1 MLGLLRFVLAMFV
14 VVAHLTEGVSFFS
27 HWGVFAVFGFYVIS
41 GYLITV
47 ILNETY
53 SFRFFAF
60 VANRFLR
67 LFPIYYIVALG
78 SLLIISFSSGASI
91 FHSAWSI
98 QTRMVDIIGN
108 SLVFPFEFYD
118 ASFRVVPP
126 TWSVAVELVC
136 YFLLWLVVARN
147 KTLAISIVLV
157 SSLYHIVSLVEG
169 ADWTRRYSPFYA
181 ALLPFALGAS
191 IYFFRIA
198 LAALSSRASSHI
210 SLLSCVVWLINLVFC
225 GFMAGLGGRFFDFFF
240 YINLI
245 SLVVFVGTVKN
256 ASIKLLSMKLNK
268 VLGDLAYPIFLTH
281 WIVGYVVSQWILE
294 GERRGLT
301 LFAVSL
307 FPILVVSY
315 ALSECAT
322 RLIEP
327 LRSKVRNGV
336 KSYHYPRVLMPSRS
350 NTVVERDAPQ
360 AARPLP

>member
-1 MLGLLRFVLAMFV
+1 MVFILSNFFFYFGESKLTFFPFLSSTVGVTGSKIILKSVFSSIGL
-14 VVAHLTEGVSFFS
+14 
-27 HWGVFAVFGFYVIS
+27 YKD
-41 GYLITV
+41 
-47 ILNETY
+47 
-53 SFRFFAF
+53 
-60 VANRFLR
+60 
-67 LFPIYYIVALG
+67 IYYG
-78 SLLIISFSSGASI
+78 GRCNTG
-91 FHSAWSI
+91 H
-98 QTRMVDIIGN
+98 
-108 SLVFPFEFYD
+108 
-118 ASFRVVPP
+118 
-126 TWSVAVELVC
+126 
-136 YFLLWLVVARN
+136 
-147 KTLAISIVLV
+147 
-157 SSLYHIVSLVEG
+157 
-169 ADWTRRYSPFYA
+169 
-181 ALLPFALGAS
+181 
-191 IYFFRIA
+191 
-198 LAALSSRASSHI
+198 HI
-210 SLLSCVVWLINLVFC
+210 ST
-225 GFMAGLGGRFFDFFF
+225 GFDFFF